1 MSPKLSGDQGAER
14 KSSNDMKGSS
24 QRENGATT
32 TVNQYNKAMKRKAE
46 YSSANARES
55 DDSKTTS
62 PSGPSEAE
70 HSTDT
75 DGDGADADDENEENE
90 PKKGNKCFIN

>member
-1 MSPKLSGDQGAER
+1 MSPKLSSGQGAEKR
-14 KSSNDMKGSS
+14 SPNDIKNSS
-24 QRENGATT
+24 QRENGAAT
-32 TVNQYNKAMKRKAE
+32 TVKQHSKAVKRKPE
-46 YSSANARES
+46 YWSANARES

-75 DGDGADADDENEENE
+75 DGDGAEADDENEENE
-90 PKKGNKCFIN
+90 PKKGNKYFIC